1 MNIGNGFK
9 AIVNVGFWVWII
21 IGVILIILGVT
32 GGKWTFEH
40 TFLAIIVGVGVP
52 LILKYVLFYIINSF
66 K

>member
-21 IGVILIILGVT
+21 IGAILITLGIT